1 MRIPVPVTLLYAGL
15 NALLITVL
23 GIQVSR
29 LRGATATGLGAPLPA
44 ELIRPVRAHA
54 NAIEWVPLGLVLL
67 LALELSGAGTRFT
80 LHLAGGTLLLARV
93 LHAAGVYGK
102 NKLSV
107 AGAGLTYLVIL
118 AMAVWAIAA
127 RFVLFGP

>member
-29 LRGATATGLGAPLPA
+29 LRGATATGLGAALPDA
-44 ELIRPVRAHA
+44 LVRPVRAHA

-93 LHAAGVYGK
+93 LHAVGVYRR
-102 NKLSV
+102 NSLSV
-107 AGAGLTYLVIL
+107 AGAGLTYLVML
-118 AMAVWAIAA
+118 VMAVWAVVA